1 MADTKIS
8 QMPAATALT
17 GAEIVPIVQGGINAQ
32 TPLSA
37 IRSYGSVYGAWSS
50 SATQTGSAS
59 AGTAMTVSQTDAADG
74 ITVASTSRFT
84 VPNTGVY
91 NLQFSS
97 QFTNPESTQEDVAIW
112 VKINGTD
119 LANSASIVTV
129 AGRKNPATPG
139 KIVAGWNF
147 FLSMTANQYAELYW
161 QPTSANVTMA
171 AITAAATY
179 PAVPSV
185 IVTMDQVA

>member
-8 QMPAATALT
+8 AMPAATALT
-17 GAEIVPIVQGGINAQ
+17 GAEIFPIVQGGINAQ

-37 IRSYGSVYGAWSS
+37 IRAYGSVYGAWSS
-50 SATQTGSAS
+50 SATQTGSIS
-59 AGTAMTVSQTDAADG
+59 AGTVMTISQTDASGG
-74 ITVASTSRFT
+74 INAVSTSQFT

-97 QFTNPESTQEDVAIW
+97 QFTNSESTQEDVAIW
-112 VKINGTD
+112 VKISGAD

-139 KIVAGWNF
+139 KLIAGWNF
-147 FLSMTANQYAELYW
+147 FLTMTAGQYAQLAW
-161 QPTSANVTMA
+161 QPTSANVTMQ
-171 AITAAATY
+171 AITATATY

>member
-8 QMPAATALT
+8 AMPAATALQGT
-17 GAEIVPIVQGGINAQ
+17 EVFPIVQGGINAQ

-37 IRSYGSVYGAWSS
+37 IRAYGSVYGAFSS
-50 SATQTGSAS
+50 SATQTGSIS
-59 AGTAMTVSQTDAADG
+59 AGTVMTVSQTDVADG

-97 QFTNPESTQEDVAIW
+97 QFTNSESTQEDIAIW

-119 LANSASIVTV
+119 VSNTASIVTV

-139 KIVAGWNF
+139 KLIAGWNF
-147 FLSMTANQYAELYW
+147 FLNMNANQYAELAW
-161 QPTSANVTMA
+161 QPTSANVTMS
-171 AITAAATY
+171 AITTAATY

-185 IVTMDQVA
+185 IVTMNQVG